1 MLMFSIGFLV
11 AFILMMFAGSL
22 ATKYAIK
29 KGWYASAMWS
39 DKDKVWKVRGSYL
52 AISGKIFTGIQDEKL
67 TGVKSV
73 KYMH

>member
-11 AFILMMFAGSL
+11 AVILMLLAGSL
-22 ATKYAIK
+22 ATKYAVK
-29 KGWYASAMWS
+29 KGWYASAMWN

-52 AISGKIFTGIQDEKL
+52 AISGKIFTGIQTEKL

-73 KYMH
+73 KYID